1 MKLALPMA
9 RIAEIDIIRLDVR
22 MFADN
27 ETIETAIYAIYR
39 EPAMDRRDFLK
50 TSGVFAAASLVGL
63 KAGAAA
69 APEKPSMSFS
79 RYRGVNLLA
88 KFGEW
93 GPRAKFEEEDFE
105 IMAEWGFD
113 FARIPMS
120 YWRWASKDN
129 WFKIDEEVIK
139 DIDEVVALGKKYKIH
154 INLNLHRIPG
164 YCINDRK
171 KEPVDIY
178 EDTPENMQKAMEGA
192 IFHWKLFAKRYKGIP
207 NSQLSFDLINE
218 PPFTKEET
226 RHVQVVTALVKAIRE
241 EDPAR
246 LIVSDGKDA
255 GRTPI
260 FGIADLGVVQSTRGY
275 TPMSVTHYQANWV
288 GKGAFESSGVPTWPL
303 KADNGKVWDK
313 AVLKEKL
320 IDTWVPLVKMGVP
333 VHVGEWGCYN
343 KTPHD
348 VVLAWMK
355 DVLSLWKEVGWGHA
369 MWNLRGDFG
378 VLDSGRTD
386 IQYENYKGHK
396 LDRKMFEL
404 LKEY

>member
-1 MKLALPMA
+1 
-9 RIAEIDIIRLDVR
+9 
-22 MFADN
+22 
-27 ETIETAIYAIYR
+27 
-39 EPAMDRRDFLK
+39 MDRRDFLK
-50 TSGVFAAASLVGL
+50 TSGAFAAISFAGL
-63 KAGAAA
+63 KTKAAA

-105 IMAEWGFD
+105 IMTDWGWD

-139 DIDEVVALGKKYKIH
+139 DIDEVIELGKKYKIH

-164 YCINDRK
+164 YCINRREL
-171 KEPVDIY
+171 EPVDLY
-178 EDTPENMQKAMEGA
+178 EDTPEKMQKALDGA
-192 IFHWKLFAKRYKGIP
+192 IFHWKMFAKRYKGIP
-207 NSQLSFDLINE
+207 SSQLSFDLINE
-218 PPFTKEET
+218 PPFTKDEAP
-226 RHVQVVTALVKAIRE
+226 HVRVITALVKTIRE
-241 EDPAR
+241 EDPNR

-260 FGIADLGVVQSTRGY
+260 FGLADLGVVQSTRGY
-275 TPMSVTHYQANWV
+275 TPMSVTHYQAGWV
-288 GKGAFESSGVPTWPL
+288 TKPQFKFESSKVPTWPL
-303 KADNGKVWDK
+303 TADDGKIWDR
-313 AVLKEKL
+313 AVLREKL
-320 IDTWVPLVKMGVP
+320 IDTWTPLVKMGVP

-369 MWNLRGDFG
+369 LWNLKGDFG
-378 VLDSGRTD
+378 VLNSTRPDV
-386 IQYENYKGHK
+386 QYENYKGHK
-396 LDRKMFEL
+396 LDRKMLEL
-404 LKEY
+404 IKEY